1 MSDGP
6 AARLATP
13 TAKHADP
20 LLAWPAGF
28 LLGQGAMQRA
38 RWTLVVS
45 LLTAC
50 SSAGSGPANPID
62 AYIASLP
69 YLPVDASAVTQGET
83 SAPAPEGDY
92 ACTTQNLTETRQYDR
107 VVAYAANS
115 DSMYPGAILGA
126 DSVVTGLFTPIVLP
140 RAPET
145 ISVSLENLDG
155 KKHATVAQPSLSSYR
170 DALSSILDAEIT
182 GSTPAN
188 LYSEI
193 EEVHSENQLNMALG
207 VQASWG
213 LGIASLKSSF
223 DFSKQDV
230 RSRYVVRYTQAYY
243 TVDLDAPASP
253 SALLAPT
260 VSLDD
265 VQAKMD
271 AQRPPV
277 YVSSVTYGRMVLFTF
292 ESQYSSEEMS
302 AALDF
307 TYSGGVDV
315 SGNVSVTYK
324 DMISQS
330 KITAYI
336 LGGDAGTAVQ
346 TIDSYD
352 ALKNFIK
359 SGGNYSRQSPGAPIA
374 YKLSYLKDNSPAR
387 MSFSTDY
394 QVKDCVRVSQRV
406 LVTLQSIAVDSA
418 GGDSGSDLELYG
430 QITAEGTNLQPL
442 FDKDSSH
449 YVQIHEGS
457 VFGGSPPIAQ
467 AVINV
472 VPQAGQAIRLHA
484 KLIDQDTLS
493 GDDNIGD
500 EIVANP
506 FETGWRKDVTVT
518 LTGDGARVR
527 VTFSLSPI

>member
-1 MSDGP
+1 
-6 AARLATP
+6 
-13 TAKHADP
+13 
-20 LLAWPAGF
+20 
-28 LLGQGAMQRA
+28 MQRA
-38 RWTLVVS
+38 TWISFVS

-50 SSAGSGPANPID
+50 SSAGGGPEANQID

-69 YLPVDASAVTQGET
+69 YLPVEAPAVAEGTPSA
-83 SAPAPEGDY
+83 AAPEGDY
-92 ACTTQNLTETRQYDR
+92 SCTTQNLKETRQYDR

-115 DSMYPGAILGA
+115 DSMYPGAIIGA
-126 DSVVTGLFTPIVLP
+126 DSVMTGLFTQMVLP
-140 RAPET
+140 RAPAT
-145 ISVSLENLDG
+145 ISVSLENLG
-155 KKHATVAQPSLSSYR
+155 GSKQATVADPSLSSYR

-193 EEVHSENQLNMALG
+193 EQVHSENQLNMALG

-213 LGIASLKSSF
+213 LGVASLKSSF
-223 DFSKQDV
+223 DWSKQDV

-243 TVDLDAPASP
+243 TVDLDAPGSP
-253 SALLAPT
+253 SALLAPDI
-260 VSLDD
+260 SLDD
-265 VQAKMD
+265 VQDKMD
-271 AQRPPV
+271 ERRPPV

-307 TYSGGVDV
+307 AYSGGVDV
-315 SGNVSVTYK
+315 KGDVSVTYK
-324 DMISQS
+324 DIISQS
-330 KITAYI
+330 KITAFI

-346 TIDSYD
+346 TIDSYE
-352 ALKNFIK
+352 ALKSFIK

-387 MSFSTDY
+387 MSFTTDY

-406 LVTLQSIAVDSA
+406 RVTLRSIAVDSA
-418 GGDSGSDLELYG
+418 GGDSGTDLELYG
-430 QITAEGTNLQPL
+430 QITAQGTNLQTL

-449 YVQIHEGS
+449 FVQIREGS
-457 VFGGSPPIAQ
+457 VFGAGTPLAETVIDVSPK
-467 AVINV
+467 
-472 VPQAGQAIRLHA
+472 AGQAIRLHA
-484 KLIDQDTLS
+484 KLLDQDTLS

-500 EIVANP
+500 DIMVNP
-506 FETGWRKDVTVT
+506 FETGWRKDVTMT

-527 VTFSLSPI
+527 VNFSLSPI

>member
-1 MSDGP
+1 
-6 AARLATP
+6 
-13 TAKHADP
+13 
-20 LLAWPAGF
+20 
-28 LLGQGAMQRA
+28 MQRA
-38 RWTLVVS
+38 TPILLVG
-45 LLTAC
+45 LLMTAC
-50 SSAGSGPANPID
+50 SSAEGDAPADPNPID

-69 YLPVDASAVTQGET
+69 YLPVEATAVAEGTP
-83 SAPAPEGDY
+83 SAPVAEGDY
-92 ACTTQNLTETRQYDR
+92 SCTTQNLKETRQYDR

-115 DSMYPGAILGA
+115 DSMYPGAIIGA
-126 DSVVTGLFTPIVLP
+126 DSVMTGLFTQVVLP
-140 RAPET
+140 RASET
-145 ISVSLENLDG
+145 ISVSLENLG
-155 KKHATVAQPSLSSYR
+155 GTKQAAVTSPSLSSYR
-170 DALSSILDAEIT
+170 DALSGILDAEIT

-213 LGIASLKSSF
+213 LGVASLKASF
-223 DFSKQDV
+223 DWSNHNV

-253 SALLAPT
+253 SALFAPDVTLA
-260 VSLDD
+260 D
-265 VQAKMD
+265 VQGKLD

-277 YVSSVTYGRMVLFTF
+277 YVSSVTYGRLVLFTF
-292 ESQYSSEEMS
+292 ESQYSAEEMS

-307 TYSGGVDV
+307 AYSGGVDV
-315 SGNVSVTYK
+315 KGDVSVTYK
-324 DMISQS
+324 DIISQS
-330 KITAYI
+330 KITAFI

-374 YKLSYLKDNSPAR
+374 YKLAYLKDNSPAR
-387 MSFSTDY
+387 MSFTTDY

-406 LVTLQSIAVDSA
+406 RVTLQSIAVDSA
-418 GGDSGSDLELYG
+418 GGDAGSDLELYG
-430 QITAEGTNLQPL
+430 LITAEGTDLQPL
-442 FDKDSSH
+442 FNKDSSH

-457 VFGGSPPIAQ
+457 VFGGGTPIGET
-467 AVINV
+467 VINV
-472 VPQAGQAIRLHA
+472 SPQAGQSIRLHA
-484 KLIDQDTLS
+484 HLTDQDTLS

-500 EIVANP
+500 EVMVNL
-506 FETGWRKDVTVT
+506 FETGWRKDVTMT

-527 VTFSLSPI
+527 VNFSLTPI